1 MTTSA
6 ASLFGPVAQDMARV
20 EERLRKAVA
29 ADGEPMAGPM
39 GDLFG
44 AGGKRIRPALVL
56 LAGYLGRY
64 DFELLAPAA
73 MAVELTHA
81 ATLVHDDVIDGSKLR
96 RGRPTVA
103 AVLGDESAIVIGDH
117 HFAKAYAQASLTGRH
132 EVVHELATAVMRIC
146 RGELR
151 QQSFRYR
158 YRVGVEEYLARIEA
172 KTAAL
177 LAASAWI
184 GGHLGQLGT
193 AGEDA
198 LRRYGIALGLA
209 FQIVD
214 DVLDYLGDAAEV
226 GKPVGVD
233 LLEGHATLPLMFAL
247 EEDQALAARLEEG
260 SAVAAG
266 DVAQLVERVRA
277 SAGPRRALAEAERH
291 AEEARRQLDALP
303 AGDARGCLAA
313 FADYVVSR
321 TR

>member
-1 MTTSA
+1 MTIGSA
-6 ASLFGPVAQDMARV
+6 FLFGPVAADMARI
-20 EERLRKAVA
+20 EDRLRETVA

-56 LAGYLGRY
+56 LAGQLGTY
-64 DFELLAPAA
+64 DFELLSPAA

-81 ATLVHDDVIDGSKLR
+81 ATLVHDDVIDGSKVR

-103 AVLGDESAIVIGDH
+103 ALLGDESAIVIGDH

-132 EVVHELATAVMRIC
+132 EVVHELAGAVMRIC

-151 QQSFRYR
+151 QQGFRYH
-158 YRVGVEEYLARIEA
+158 YRVDGAEYLARIEA

-177 LAASAWI
+177 LSASAWI
-184 GGHLGQLGT
+184 GGHLAGVGSG
-193 AGEDA
+193 GEDS

-214 DVLDYLGDAAEV
+214 DVLDYMGDAAEV
-226 GKPVGVD
+226 GKPVGAD
-233 LLEGHATLPLMFAL
+233 LLEGHATLPLMLAL
-247 EEDQALAARLEEG
+247 EEDAVLAGRLKEG
-260 SAVAAG
+260 RAVAPE
-266 DVAQLVERVRA
+266 DIPDLVARVRA
-277 SAGPRRALAEAERH
+277 SGGPRRALLEAERH
-291 AEEARRQLDALP
+291 A
-303 AGDARGCLAA
+303 GDARRELGGFPESGARVSLTAL
-313 FADYVVSR
+313 ADYVVRR